1 MYVKYRKM
9 QIEKINTI
17 VEPAINGMGYELS
30 DIEVKQHGR
39 EKLLRLFIDKP
50 DGISLDDCES
60 VSRQVSLLL
69 DVEDPISEDYVLEIS
84 SPGLNRTLKK
94 HEHYQKFLNSEVK
107 IKLLPTIEGRRNY
120 RGRLVSA
127 SKDQIVVEVDN
138 EKHTIAMRSIEN
150 TRLVPE
156 L

>member
-1 MYVKYRKM
+1 M
-9 QIEKINTI
+9 
-17 VEPAINGMGYELS
+17 
-30 DIEVKQHGR
+30 
-39 EKLLRLFIDKP
+39 RLFIDKP

-94 HEHYQKFLNSEVK
+94 YDHYQKFLNSEVK

-120 RGRLVSA
+120 RGRLISA

>member
-1 MYVKYRKM
+1 MYIKYGNM
-9 QIEKINTI
+9 QIDKINTI
-17 VEPAINGMGYELS
+17 VEPAINSMGYELS
-30 DIEVKQHGR
+30 DIEVKRHGH
-39 EKLLRLFIDKP
+39 EILLRLFIDQP
-50 DGISLDDCES
+50 NGISLDDCES

-94 HEHYQKFLNSEVK
+94 YDHYQKFLNSEVK
-107 IKLLPTIEGRRNY
+107 IKLHPTIEGRRNY
-120 RGRLVSA
+120 RGRLISA

-138 EKHTIAMRSIEN
+138 EKHIIKMRSIEN
-150 TRLVPE
+150 TRLIPE

>member
-1 MYVKYRKM
+1 MYANYRNM

-17 VEPAINGMGYELS
+17 VEPAINSMGYELS

-60 VSRQVSLLL
+60 VSLQVGLLL
-69 DVEDPISEDYVLEIS
+69 DVEDPIFEGYVLEIS

-94 HEHYQKFLNSEVK
+94 HEHYQKFLECEVK
-107 IKLLPTIEGRRNY
+107 IKLLPTTEGRRNY
-120 RGRLVSA
+120 RGRLISA
-127 SKDQIVVEVDN
+127 SKDQVVVEVDN
-138 EKHTIAMRSIEN
+138 EKHTIEMRSIEK

>member
-1 MYVKYRKM
+1 MYVKYGKM

-94 HEHYQKFLNSEVK
+94 YDHYQKFLNSEVK
-107 IKLLPTIEGRRNY
+107 IKLLPTIG
-120 RGRLVSA
+120 A
-127 SKDQIVVEVDN
+127 D
-138 EKHTIAMRSIEN
+138 
-150 TRLVPE
+150 
-156 L
+156 

>member
-1 MYVKYRKM
+1 M

-17 VEPAINGMGYELS
+17 VEPAIKGMGYELA

-69 DVEDPISEDYVLEIS
+69 DIEDPISEDYVLEIS

-94 HEHYQKFLNSEVK
+94 YDHYQQFLDSEVK
-107 IKLLPTIEGRRNY
+107 LHYSLR
-120 RGRLVSA
+120 
-127 SKDQIVVEVDN
+127 
-138 EKHTIAMRSIEN
+138 
-150 TRLVPE
+150 
-156 L
+156 